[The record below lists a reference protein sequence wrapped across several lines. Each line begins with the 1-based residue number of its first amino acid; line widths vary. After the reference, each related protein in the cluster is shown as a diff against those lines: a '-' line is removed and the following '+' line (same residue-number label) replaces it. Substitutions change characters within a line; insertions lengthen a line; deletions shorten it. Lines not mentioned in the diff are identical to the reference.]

1 MNYCYYLLLCLV
13 VIFYRAFSFTCLA
26 PMQIY
31 WNKGKRLHEKR
42 VQLLHDWFGTPTK
55 IGQTTLSQTPV
66 LSKNDQK
73 PIIALFSLMKESF
86 DYLYLRLLRLE
97 KLLSWL
103 VPDLFL
109 SILICAQKKAGRRKR
124 ERLFPLFFLSP
135 SLGPLRFVT
144 SHSRFALA
152 FVRNKSARNEA
163 PPQVS

>member
-26 PMQIY
+26 LMQIY
-31 WNKGKRLHEKR
+31 WNKGKRLHKKR

-55 IGQTTLSQTPV
+55 IGRTIPSQTPV

-103 VPDLFL
+103 VPRPL
-109 SILICAQKKAGRRKR
+109 SIDINLCAKEGGKKKTG
-124 ERLFPLFFLSP
+124 ETLSP
-135 SLGPLRFVT
+135 LLSLPFPWSLALRNQSLTFRARLC
-144 SHSRFALA
+144 SQQKCEKR
-152 FVRNKSARNEA
+152 SA
-163 PPQVS
+163 PSG